1 VVKLKDGR
9 EVEADLSRMTI
20 GEFRAMLNPEQ
31 ADAEGDAIVA
41 RVFGLDPAEMTGL
54 PYTDFRALSGELFE
68 RIRNP
73 ESSRPLSQGAST
85 ST

>member
-41 RVFGLDPAEMTGL
+41 RVFGLDPAEMAGL
-54 PYTDFRALSGELFE
+54 PYTDFRALSEELFE

-73 ESSRPLSQGAST
+73 GASSPNSQSG
-85 ST
+85 STGT